1 MEQRRS
7 RRYDLKLPVELV
19 RAGGLRTS
27 ASGETCNVSSGGVLF
42 SEPGVPVEI
51 GQPVE
56 YLIDLPTGHRLG
68 EIRLRCMGT
77 VVRHDEDRQT
87 VAATLER
94 YEFVRRVR

>member
-1 MEQRRS
+1 M
-7 RRYDLKLPVELV
+7 ELV

-27 ASGETCNVSSGGVLF
+27 ASGETRNVSSGGVLF

-56 YLIDLPTGHRLG
+56 YLIDLPTGRRIG

-77 VVRHDEDRQT
+77 VVRHDEDQQT

-94 YEFVRRVR
+94 YEFVRRAR